1 MLSKKEFRELS
12 EERKS
17 EECKRLDKLIPCL
30 EKFIDDKLSKG
41 ITEIY
46 FSELPTDEYKDNKEY
61 FLEKLKQI
69 YSDGGWK
76 VEFLFE
82 RNYTKYESF
91 PNVSYY
97 DTYTG
102 FKFS

>member
-1 MLSKKEFRELS
+1 MLSKKEFRQLDEA
-12 EERKS
+12 RKS
-17 EECKRLDKLIPCL
+17 VENERLDKLITAL
-30 EKFIDDKLSKG
+30 ETFIDNKLSKG
-41 ITEIY
+41 ITQIY
-46 FSELPTDEYKDNKEY
+46 FSDLHNDYKDNKEY

-82 RNYTKYESF
+82 RNYAKYESLT
-91 PNVSYY
+91 NVSYY

>member
-1 MLSKKEFRELS
+1 MIFLTFLRLQAIAT
-12 EERKS
+12 KS
-17 EECKRLDKLIPCL
+17 I
-30 EKFIDDKLSKG
+30 
-41 ITEIY
+41 
-46 FSELPTDEYKDNKEY
+46 